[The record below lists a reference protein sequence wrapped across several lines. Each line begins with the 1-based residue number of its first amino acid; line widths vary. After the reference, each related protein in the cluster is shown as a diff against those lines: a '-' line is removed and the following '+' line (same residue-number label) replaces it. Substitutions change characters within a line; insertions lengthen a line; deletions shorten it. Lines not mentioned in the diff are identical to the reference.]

1 MNQTVRRL
9 EAESNH
15 AEIVAVLSRAFW
27 DDPLFDF
34 LSAGDLLREYRVL
47 PRIFHAAMTD
57 FRSDLAELY
66 VAYVFGKPRSF
77 AGWLGPGAF
86 PRTRAGRL
94 TRDLRAAA
102 LLVKLRNRRTA
113 AALLREVERRHPTE
127 DHWYLALLGT
137 DPSAQ
142 GRGLGSALLRP
153 VLQRCDTEGT
163 PAYTETQK
171 LANVGWYARF
181 GFITMDELTL
191 PNAPTVWRL
200 WREPK
205 PRI

>member
-1 MNQTVRRL
+1 MNQKVRRL
-9 EAESNH
+9 AGESNH

-34 LSAGDLLREYRVL
+34 LSAGNLLKEYCVL
-47 PRIFHAAMTD
+47 PRVFRTAMTD
-57 FRSDLAELY
+57 FRSHAAELY
-66 VAYVFGKPRSF
+66 VADVSGKPRSF

-86 PRTRAGRL
+86 PRSRAERV

-102 LLVKLRNRRTA
+102 LLLTLRNRRSA

-137 DPSAQ
+137 DPSVQ
-142 GRGLGSALLRP
+142 GKGLGSALLRP
-153 VLQRCDTEGT
+153 VLQRCDVEAT

-171 LANVGWYARF
+171 LANVAWYARL
-181 GFITMDELTL
+181 GFVTIDELRL
-191 PNAPTVWRL
+191 PNTPPVWRL
-200 WREPK
+200 WRDPH
-205 PRI
+205 PLS